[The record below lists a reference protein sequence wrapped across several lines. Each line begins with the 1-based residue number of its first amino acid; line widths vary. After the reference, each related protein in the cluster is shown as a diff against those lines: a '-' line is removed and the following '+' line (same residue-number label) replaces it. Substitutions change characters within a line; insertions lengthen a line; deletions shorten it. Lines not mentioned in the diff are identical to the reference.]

1 MKKIISFLVL
11 VTCGVIAFF
20 YLSQDTISTTQSTK
34 QEPRQS
40 NKANQELLP
49 EQTPTPSQNAEIP
62 PPPPPG
68 HRQYNPP
75 PTPAVPDENPKTA
88 ERRTNPETVPET
100 EERDSE
106 EPLSYPI
113 EDAEI
118 YFVPPEQRYPGNLGG
133 PPPLNIPD
141 QDFPEQ

>member
-1 MKKIISFLVL
+1 MKKIIRFLVL
-11 VTCGVIAFF
+11 VACGVIAFL
-20 YLSQDTISTTQSTK
+20 YLGKDTISTTQSTK
-34 QEPRQS
+34 QEPQQS

-49 EQTPTPSQNAEIP
+49 EQTPTSSQNAEIP
-62 PPPPPG
+62 PTPPPG

-75 PTPAVPDENPKTA
+75 PTPAVPDETPKTA
-88 ERRTNPETVPET
+88 ERKTNPEPAPET

>member
-1 MKKIISFLVL
+1 
-11 VTCGVIAFF
+11 
-20 YLSQDTISTTQSTK
+20 
-34 QEPRQS
+34 
-40 NKANQELLP
+40 
-49 EQTPTPSQNAEIP
+49 
-62 PPPPPG
+62 
-68 HRQYNPP
+68 
-75 PTPAVPDENPKTA
+75 VPDENPKTA

-106 EPLSYPI
+106 EPLYYPI

>member
-1 MKKIISFLVL
+1 MKKIISFIALVA
-11 VTCGVIAFF
+11 CGVIAFL
-20 YLSQDTISTTQSTK
+20 YLGKDTVNTTQSTK
-34 QEPRQS
+34 QELPIS
-40 NKANQELLP
+40 NNKTNQKLLP
-49 EQTPTPSQNAEIP
+49 EQKTPSPVKNTEIP
-62 PPPPPG
+62 PPSAPA
-68 HRQYNPP
+68 HRQYTPA
-75 PTPAVPDENPKTA
+75 PAVPDEIPVTA
-88 ERRTNPETVPET
+88 GRRTNPEPET
-100 EERDSE
+100 EEGNSE